1 MTVLAAPKLATDAV
15 PIVFMAAGAWCF
27 GWFHPARLPARK
39 VGVVLCSPIG
49 YEAIC
54 AHQTYTQLAEA
65 LAEAG
70 FAVVRFDYH
79 GTGDSAGGDADP
91 DRVRAWMDSITSA
104 INELKRLGDVLH
116 VAFFGVR
123 LGATLAAHTA
133 SQLGG
138 IESLVM
144 WAPCI
149 TGRSF
154 ARELR
159 AASGNR
165 PKSVR
170 PVALGDIEALGYLYT
185 AQTLQDLQA
194 LDCQCLD
201 RPLARRV
208 LILGRDDM
216 PDEGPLP
223 SRFRDIGMDTS
234 YAVMHGYSGMMT
246 EPHEAVS
253 APATLNLITDWL
265 SAAHPLPDTLQ
276 ELTSTAAPGPIDY
289 VVDGIREIP
298 QLFGPGLSLFGIL
311 SESAELKS
319 SDGRLETAI
328 LMLNVGS
335 NYHIGPN
342 RMYVKTARSLA
353 ASGYRTFR
361 FDLAGIGDSRPQPGL
376 SIGGIYS
383 KDSIASVQA
392 AIDSLVAQGCK
403 KFYLMGICSGS
414 YVAFQTALVDP
425 RVTGQILM
433 NSRLLEWHDGNEGC
447 TWQSSMQMYYKSS
460 DFYRRAL
467 LRPELY
473 RRLLRGE
480 VDVNGIARRLRTVF
494 KAQLVRAFN
503 HFIDRA
509 PAEEGVLDKVKNLS
523 ARGTDTVL
531 IMSSD
536 DDGRDYVEFHFGRL
550 GSRMQGNPNFR
561 MVLVE
566 QSDHTFSDSESQ
578 RFVIHTVQ
586 EHLKK
591 RISKMG

>member
-1 MTVLAAPKLATDAV
+1 MTAFSAPEVATGAV
-15 PIVFMAAGAWCF
+15 PIAFMAAGAWCF

-54 AHQTYTQLAEA
+54 AHQTYTQLADA

-79 GTGDSAGGDADP
+79 GTGDSSGGDADP

-104 INELKRLGDVLH
+104 INELKRLGDVSH
-116 VAFFGVR
+116 VALFGVR
-123 LGATLAAHTA
+123 LGATLAAHAA

-165 PKSVR
+165 PMSAR
-170 PVALGDIEALGYLYT
+170 PAAPGDIEALGYLYT

-201 RPLARRV
+201 RPLAQRV

-216 PDEGPLP
+216 PGEGPLP
-223 SRFRDIGMDTS
+223 AKYREIGMDTS
-234 YAVMHGYSGMMT
+234 YAVMRGYSGMMT
-246 EPHEAVS
+246 EPHEAVPE
-253 APATLNLITDWL
+253 PATLNLITDWL
-265 SAAHPLPDTLQ
+265 SAVHPLPDTLQ
-276 ELTSTAAPGPIDY
+276 EATSTAAPGPIDY
-289 VVDGIREIP
+289 LVDGIRETP
-298 QLFGPGLSLFGIL
+298 QLFGLDRSLFGIL

-319 SDGRLETAI
+319 SDSRLETAI
-328 LMLNVGS
+328 LMLNVGR
-335 NYHIGPN
+335 NHHIGPN

-361 FDLAGIGDSRPQPGL
+361 FDLAGIGDSRPRAGL
-376 SIGGIYS
+376 SSGGIYS
-383 KDSIASVQA
+383 KDSIADVQA

-433 NSRLLEWHDGNEGC
+433 NSRLLEWHDGKAGG

-467 LRPELY
+467 LRPDLY
-473 RRLLRGE
+473 RRILRGE

-494 KAQLVRAFN
+494 KARLARAFN
-503 HFIDRA
+503 RFLHRT

-531 IMSSD
+531 IMSAD
-536 DDGRDYVEFHFGRL
+536 DDGRDYVEFQFGRL

-566 QSDHTFSDSESQ
+566 ESDHTFSDSESQ
-578 RFVIHTVQ
+578 RFVIDTVQ

-591 RISKMG
+591 RVSKMG

>member
-1 MTVLAAPKLATDAV
+1 MTVLPTPKLATDAV
-15 PIVFMAAGAWCF
+15 PIAFMAAGAWCF
-27 GWFHPARLPARK
+27 GWFYPARLPALK

-91 DRVRAWMDSITSA
+91 DRVHAWMDSITQA
-104 INELKRLGDVLH
+104 INELKRLGNVLR
-116 VAFFGVR
+116 VALFGVR
-123 LGATLAAHTA
+123 MGATLAAHTA
-133 SQLGG
+133 LQLSG

-144 WAPCI
+144 WTPCI

-165 PKSVR
+165 PVSAR
-170 PVALGDIEALGYLYT
+170 PVAPGDIEALGYLYT

-201 RPLARRV
+201 RPLAQRV
-208 LILGRDDM
+208 LLLGRDDM
-216 PDEGPLP
+216 PEEGPLP
-223 SRFRDIGMDTS
+223 SKYREIGMDTS
-234 YAVMHGYSGMMT
+234 YAVVRGYSGMMT
-246 EPHEAVS
+246 DPHEAVS
-253 APATLNLITDWL
+253 APETIKLITDWL
-265 SAAHPLPDTLQ
+265 SAAHALPDTMQLA
-276 ELTSTAAPGPIDY
+276 TGTVAFGPIDC
-289 VVDGIREIP
+289 VVDGIRETP
-298 QLFGPGLSLFGIL
+298 QLFGPGQSLFGIL

-319 SDGRLETAI
+319 SDGNLETVI
-328 LMLNVGS
+328 LMLNVGK
-335 NYHIGPN
+335 NHHIGPN

-361 FDLAGIGDSRPQPGL
+361 FDLAGIGDSRPRASP
-376 SIGGIYS
+376 SVGGIYS
-383 KDSIASVQA
+383 KDSIEDVQA
-392 AIDSLVAQGCK
+392 AIDSLVAKGCK

-414 YVAFQTALVDP
+414 YVAFQTALADP

-433 NSRLLEWHDGNEGC
+433 NSRLLEQHDDKAGG
-447 TWQSSMQMYYKSS
+447 TWQSSMQMCYKSS

-473 RRLLRGE
+473 RRILMGE
-480 VDVNGIARRLRTVF
+480 VDVKGIARRLRTVF
-494 KAQLVRAFN
+494 EARLVRAFN
-503 HFIDRA
+503 SFIRRS

-578 RFVIHTVQ
+578 RLVIDTVQ

-591 RISKMG
+591 RVSKMG